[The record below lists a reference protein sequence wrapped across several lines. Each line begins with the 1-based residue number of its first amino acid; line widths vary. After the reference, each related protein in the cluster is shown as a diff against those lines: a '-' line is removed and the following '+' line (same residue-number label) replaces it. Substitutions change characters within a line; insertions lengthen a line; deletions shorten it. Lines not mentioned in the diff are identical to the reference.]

1 MLDTKG
7 HSFDREIILLNVRW
21 YQSYRLSNADL
32 AEMAAERG
40 VSVNRPTINRWVI
53 KFTPAIEASLR
64 KRRREVSS
72 SWRMDETYFKVK
84 GEWKHLYRAV
94 DDQGQTVDYLFTA
107 KRDKKA
113 AIRIFK
119 KAIKSS
125 GRPEIIVIDKSG
137 SNTAALEAQNAES
150 DVQIKICQSKY
161 LNNIVEQDH
170 RAIKNLFRPTKGFE
184 TMKSVAITLAGFEV
198 MHMLRKGQIGE
209 KGLSRVEAFHS
220 IIA

>member
-21 YQSYRLSNADL
+21 YLSYLLSYADL

-40 VSVNRPTINRWVI
+40 VSVNRSTINRWVI

-72 SWRMDETYFKVK
+72 SWRMDETYIKVK
-84 GEWKHLYRAV
+84 GEWKYLYRAV

-113 AIRIFK
+113 AIRFFK

-125 GRPEIIVIDKSG
+125 GRPEKVVIDKSG

-150 DVQIKICQSKY
+150 DEKIEICQSKY
-161 LNNIVEQDH
+161 LNNIIEQDH

-184 TMKSVAITLAGFEV
+184 TMKSAAITLAGFEV

-209 KGLSRVEAFHS
+209 KGLSRFEAFQS